1 MNKIMN
7 IFLFIIILIFFLS
20 TYNFYSSNINI
31 DAKEFNRLN
40 IDKIIDNKITNLP
53 ILNNDTYNII
63 EFNDGYSNEIKNDK
77 SKEPVIIVFE
87 PEIVEENYVKSI
99 ESDHSDEPL

>member
-40 IDKIIDNKITNLP
+40 INKIIETKITNLP
-53 ILNNDTYNII
+53 ILNSDTNNVI
-63 EFNDGYSNEIKNDK
+63 EFNDGYSNEIKNNK
-77 SKEPVIIVFE
+77 SRSFW
-87 PEIVEENYVKSI
+87 NLLKSQ
-99 ESDHSDEPL
+99 

>member
-20 TYNFYSSNINI
+20 SYNFYSSNINI

-40 IDKIIDNKITNLP
+40 INKIIDSKITNLP
-53 ILNNDTYNII
+53 TLNNDTNNVI

-77 SKEPVIIVFE
+77 PRSFW
-87 PEIVEENYVKSI
+87 NLLKSQ
-99 ESDHSDEPL
+99 

>member
-40 IDKIIDNKITNLP
+40 INKIIETKITNLP
-53 ILNNDTYNII
+53 ILNSDTNNVI
-63 EFNDGYSNEIKNDK
+63 EFNDGYSNEIKNNQPRSFWNLLK
-77 SKEPVIIVFE
+77 SQ
-87 PEIVEENYVKSI
+87 
-99 ESDHSDEPL
+99 

>member
-1 MNKIMN
+1 MNKITN

-20 TYNFYSSNINI
+20 TYNFYFSNINK
-31 DAKEFNRLN
+31 DLKEFNRLN

-77 SKEPVIIVFE
+77 PRSFWNLLKPQ
-87 PEIVEENYVKSI
+87 
-99 ESDHSDEPL
+99 

>member
-7 IFLFIIILIFFLS
+7 IFFFTIILIFFLS

-31 DAKEFNRLN
+31 DAKEFNWLN

-77 SKEPVIIVFE
+77 PRSFWNLLKPQ
-87 PEIVEENYVKSI
+87 
-99 ESDHSDEPL
+99 

>member
-40 IDKIIDNKITNLP
+40 INKIIETKITNLP
-53 ILNNDTYNII
+53 ILNSDTNNVI
-63 EFNDGYSNEIKNDK
+63 EFNDGYSNEIKNNKPRSFWNLLK
-77 SKEPVIIVFE
+77 SQ
-87 PEIVEENYVKSI
+87 
-99 ESDHSDEPL
+99 

>member
-40 IDKIIDNKITNLP
+40 INKIIETKITNLP
-53 ILNNDTYNII
+53 ILNSDTNNVI
-63 EFNDGYSNEIKNDK
+63 EFNDGYSNEVKNNKPRSFWNLLK
-77 SKEPVIIVFE
+77 SQ
-87 PEIVEENYVKSI
+87 
-99 ESDHSDEPL
+99 

>member
-40 IDKIIDNKITNLP
+40 INKIIETKITNLP
-53 ILNNDTYNII
+53 ILNSDTNNVI
-63 EFNDGYSNEIKNDK
+63 EFNDGYSKEIKNNKPRSFWNLLK
-77 SKEPVIIVFE
+77 SQ
-87 PEIVEENYVKSI
+87 
-99 ESDHSDEPL
+99 

>member
-31 DAKEFNRLN
+31 EAKEFNRLN
-40 IDKIIDNKITNLP
+40 INKIIETKITNLP
-53 ILNNDTYNII
+53 ILNSDTNNVI

-77 SKEPVIIVFE
+77 PRSFW
-87 PEIVEENYVKSI
+87 NLLKSQ
-99 ESDHSDEPL
+99 

>member
-7 IFLFIIILIFFLS
+7 IFFFTIILIFFLS

-53 ILNNDTYNII
+53 TLNNDTNNVI

-77 SKEPVIIVFE
+77 PRSFW
-87 PEIVEENYVKSI
+87 NLLKSQ
-99 ESDHSDEPL
+99 

>member
-40 IDKIIDNKITNLP
+40 INKIIETKITNLP
-53 ILNNDTYNII
+53 ILNSDTNNVI
-63 EFNDGYSNEIKNDK
+63 EFNDGYSNEIKNNKPRGFWNLLK
-77 SKEPVIIVFE
+77 SQ
-87 PEIVEENYVKSI
+87 
-99 ESDHSDEPL
+99 